1 MIGLTDIQRERR
13 VIAPTKPEC
22 TIDGSKLGMSGDFSE
37 PNVLKYYFLQGIRY
51 PMREKLRIRY
61 PMGEN
66 SSLAE

>member
-37 PNVLKYYFLQGIRY
+37 PNVFI
-51 PMREKLRIRY
+51 
-61 PMGEN
+61 
-66 SSLAE
+66 